1 MDIRLVAAAVV
12 ATTATPGAE
21 GQEMPYCYQY
31 YSTDE
36 GFNDW
41 YAIDVGI
48 AINSEVND
56 VSEQPDTYQRG
67 NDGKAARTNMW
78 ASLIIH
84 KFEKVIVSIF
94 NNTLY
99 LTELQVTL
107 CLG

>member
-1 MDIRLVAAAVV
+1 
-12 ATTATPGAE
+12 
-21 GQEMPYCYQY
+21 
-31 YSTDE
+31 
-36 GFNDW
+36 
-41 YAIDVGI
+41 
-48 AINSEVND
+48 
-56 VSEQPDTYQRG
+56 
-67 NDGKAARTNMW
+67 MW